1 MQPLPARMGVFA
13 PLVVSPLMAK
23 LAQEAGFA
31 AGYVGGGALGFL
43 NACTEANL
51 GLTEMAQ
58 LGLAI
63 RAASTLPLIL
73 DGVCG
78 WGDPMHMR
86 HTIGTAEA
94 AGFAAIEIED
104 QLLPKRAH
112 HHIGIEHIIPT
123 ELMAAK
129 IREAVATRRNPDF
142 LVIARTNAARSVGL
156 DEALRRGEALHAAG
170 ADVLLR
176 YAGEAGPSG
185 HHSRAP
191 APAAHVHA
199 ADRRHRRDRDDR
211 RGSLALGFTLV
222 VDPGTP
228 LFAMVRRYGTPT
240 VRCATSCRSLGRCG
254 RDRGGA
260 AHPRHHRIA
269 GSARHRAAYCR
280 TGTMIP
286 PGAAWRACRLA

>member
-1 MQPLPARMGVFA
+1 MDTLRAALAGPDGVFA

-23 LAQEAGFA
+23 LAEQAGFA

-63 RAASTLPLIL
+63 RAVSTLPLIL

-112 HHIGIEHIIPT
+112 HHIGIEHVIPT

-129 IREAVATRRNPDF
+129 VREAVASRRNPDF
-142 LVIARTNAARSVGL
+142 LVIARSNAARSIGL

-170 ADVLLR
+170 ADVLLIMPGKPDHLVAIAER
-176 YAGEAGPSG
+176 LPRPLMCMLPLGGI
-185 HHSRAP
+185 
-191 APAAHVHA
+191 AATGMSV
-199 ADRRHRRDRDDR
+199 ADLWR
-211 RGSLALGFTLV
+211 LGFTLV

-228 LFAMVRRYGTPT
+228 LFAMVRAMRDTYRAMRDGLPDPLVGADAAAEERHIHDAIGLPALLDIERRT
-240 VRCATSCRSLGRCG
+240 VEPGR
-254 RDRGGA
+254 
-260 AHPRHHRIA
+260 
-269 GSARHRAAYCR
+269 
-280 TGTMIP
+280 
-286 PGAAWRACRLA
+286 